1 MYLLKLPLGSKCQE
15 DIDGDDV
22 PPVVGQE
29 SLVGVD
35 VPPKVAAGAEVP
47 IESLDGVG
55 VPPEIAT

>member
-1 MYLLKLPLGSKCQE
+1 MGTMYLLKLVK
-15 DIDGDDV
+15 
-22 PPVVGQE
+22 